1 MARFKI
7 DEDYFMTKR
16 YPLYVIRADTD
27 NVFLT
32 GAGGHYIEVPDQT
45 GENATPRLAFEK
57 KSGGTVYLY
66 EQDIDKLAITGT
78 DFLLL
83 GKRVPKLLGSL
94 LALFDSIGWQSVFRC
109 PRTGYHLRM
118 IVEKMEGE
126 RILCWVPQNIYYLI
140 LDRNFLKAT

>member
-7 DEDYFMTKR
+7 DENRFMTKR
-16 YPLYVIRADTD
+16 YPLYVIRADDTAL
-27 NVFLT
+27 LT
-32 GAGGHYIEVPDQT
+32 GAGGHYIELPDQT
-45 GENATPRLAFEK
+45 GENAMPRLTFEK
-57 KSGGTVYLY
+57 NSGGTVKLY
-66 EQDIDKLAITGT
+66 QQDIDKLAITGA

-83 GKRVPKLLGSL
+83 GKRVPKFLGNL

-118 IVEKMEGE
+118 IVEKMEGD
-126 RILCWVPQNIYYLI
+126 RILCWVPQKVYYCI